1 MRYRNR
7 LVLLASVA
15 GIAAQPAIVAYLVLV
30 DNVGSD
36 EVLDLVAL
44 LSMASLFAWF
54 CVRVGIQPL
63 IVCEGSTI
71 VVRNPLLSYQ
81 AQLSEV
87 QFLAKGGRFALLFD
101 GVGHVQP
108 WVLSRSVFDGD
119 KARSARRAL
128 RERIQEARISRV
140 EGKEMKG
147 ARRWV
152 RVGAPDVLLLL
163 PLVFLVWNV
172 IDVASGNY

>member
-1 MRYRNR
+1 MEVQVRYRNR

-87 QFLAKGGRFALLFD
+87 QFLAKGGVSPCFSM
-101 GVGHVQP
+101 V
-108 WVLSRSVFDGD
+108 WVMYSLGCYPGPSSTVTKPARPGGRSGSGF
-119 KARSARRAL
+119 RRPEL
-128 RERIQEARISRV
+128 VESKER
-140 EGKEMKG
+140 K
-147 ARRWV
+147 
-152 RVGAPDVLLLL
+152 
-163 PLVFLVWNV
+163 
-172 IDVASGNY
+172 